1 MSDSE
6 TVVEFP
12 KKGEEPAKSRTFEKL
27 WGKAVQSHGYAAIPS
42 IMIRAQ
48 HRLGIAPTQ
57 FCILVQLLE
66 YWRTPDRIP
75 FPTKKQLADR
85 IGLGPKAIQQNIAAL
100 EKAGFIHRE
109 QHRTAAG
116 DWGANTYH
124 LDGLVEKLKRL
135 EPDFAEERRV
145 REEERRKVET
155 PKGKRTAA
163 HK

>member
-1 MSDSE
+1 MSENE
-6 TVVEFP
+6 TVIEFP
-12 KKGEEPAKSRTFEKL
+12 KKGEEPEKSRAFEKL

-48 HRLGIAPTQ
+48 HRLGITPTQ

-66 YWRTPDRIP
+66 YWRTPDRVP

-85 IGLGPKAIQQNIAAL
+85 IGLKPKAIQLNIAAL

-109 QHRTAAG
+109 QHKTAAG

-124 LDGLVEKLKRL
+124 LDGLVEKLKKL
-135 EPDFAEERRV
+135 EPEFARERIA
-145 REEERRKVET
+145 REDERRKVET
-155 PKGKRTAA
+155 PRGKRAA
-163 HK
+163 AQK